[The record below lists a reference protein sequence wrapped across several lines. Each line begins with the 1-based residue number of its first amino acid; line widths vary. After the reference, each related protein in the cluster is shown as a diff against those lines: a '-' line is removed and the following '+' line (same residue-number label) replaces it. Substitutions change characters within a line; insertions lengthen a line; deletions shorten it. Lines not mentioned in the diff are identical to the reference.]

1 MTIKAQ
7 VIDLEG
13 SRARLEDAM
22 EEIQYPFKSLHY
34 SILHLAIV
42 FECVDER
49 GHIAGWLWF
58 YSTENEEHVWTIHA
72 IVLPN
77 YRLRFFSRS
86 LVNTVS
92 GVLYALGCEIVRGE
106 NENQELLYHFGAT
119 KTENG
124 VDLQLPFFWS

>member
-1 MTIKAQ
+1 MAIKAQ

-13 SRARLEDAM
+13 SRLRLEDAM
-22 EEIQYPFKSLHY
+22 SETCYPNRHLHFH
-34 SILHLAIV
+34 ILEKAIV
-42 FECVDER
+42 FECTDER
-49 GHIAGWLWF
+49 ELIAGWLWF
-58 YSTENEEHVWTIHA
+58 YSTLGEEHVWTIHA
-72 IVLPN
+72 MVLPN
-77 YRLRFFSRS
+77 YRKKFFSRS

-119 KTENG
+119 KTVDG